1 MNFQMYIRDSIGTNF
16 YLTITDQLAAADKM
30 TEAGQGMILGI
41 QTYNTSVL
49 GGIIAGLMVFW
60 LYPKISKVK
69 IPEALG
75 FYSGPRLAPI
85 AMLVICL
92 LYTSKAVEL
101 AFTSAW
107 SNSIDGVA
115 LFEMMT
121 TISKNITIRYTN
133 GKITMK
139 LPKLKD
145 WLYTV
150 IEVLERTEPMG
161 EEQTAS

>member
-1 MNFQMYIRDSIGTNF
+1 
-16 YLTITDQLAAADKM
+16 
-30 TEAGQGMILGI
+30 
-41 QTYNTSVL
+41 
-49 GGIIAGLMVFW
+49 
-60 LYPKISKVK
+60 
-69 IPEALG
+69 
-75 FYSGPRLAPI
+75 
-85 AMLVICL
+85 MLPDLCL
-92 LYTSKAVEL
+92 SLIHIYAFRELPKAVEL
-101 AFTSAW
+101 TFTSAW

-121 TISKNITIRYTN
+121 TISKNITIRYMN

>member
-1 MNFQMYIRDSIGTNF
+1 MMDEIKDNYGK
-16 YLTITDQLAAADKM
+16 LPKAVQLLFEK
-30 TEAGQGMILGI
+30 
-41 QTYNTSVL
+41 
-49 GGIIAGLMVFW
+49 
-60 LYPKISKVK
+60 K
-69 IPEALG
+69 
-75 FYSGPRLAPI
+75 RLD
-85 AMLVICL
+85 ICINEPHVYAFREL
-92 LYTSKAVEL
+92 PKAVEL
-101 AFTSAW
+101 TFTSAW